1 MKGDPQVLEALK
13 DVLKAEL
20 TAINQSFL
28 HARMCADWGYEG
40 LGRKIRKESIV
51 KMEHAEKLIDRILF
65 LESMPNLRDMFPL
78 RIGKDV
84 GQIHKNGLVVG
95 RDIAAR
101 ANKGVETAAAQ
112 SDDTSRELLESIL
125 TSEEEY
131 IDWLEAQLQ
140 VIEDAGLGLYL
151 ARQMRR

>member
-1 MKGDPQVLEALK
+1 MKGDPKVLESLK
-13 DVLKAEL
+13 KVLKSEL

-28 HARMCADWGYEG
+28 HARMCVDWGYEG

-65 LESMPNLRDMFPL
+65 LESMPNLRDLFPL

-84 GQIHKNGLVVG
+84 GLIHENDLATGKA
-95 RDIAAR
+95 IAAH
-101 ANKGVETAAAQ
+101 ANEGIETAVKRL
-112 SDDTSRELLESIL
+112 DDTSRELLESIL
-125 TSEEEY
+125 STEEEY

-140 VIEDAGLGLYL
+140 VIRDTGLGLYL
-151 ARQMRR
+151 AQQVRR

>member
-1 MKGDPQVLEALK
+1 MKGDPKVLESLK
-13 DVLKAEL
+13 DVLKSEL
-20 TAINQSFL
+20 TAINQLFL
-28 HARMCADWGYEG
+28 HARICADWGYEG
-40 LGRKIRKESIV
+40 LGRKIRRESIV

-65 LESMPNLRDMFPL
+65 LESMPNLRDMFAL

-84 GQIHKNGLVVG
+84 GRMHRNDLALGKET
-95 RDIAAR
+95 AAR

-112 SDDTSRELLESIL
+112 ADDTSRELLESIL
-125 TSEEEY
+125 TAEEGY

-140 VIEDAGLGLYL
+140 VIDDAGLGLYL